1 MIHPPRLSLAKETDL
16 PDILNLQ
23 YLAYR
28 SEAELVGDH
37 RIPPLLETL
46 DDLKRQ
52 YETGTIICS
61 MHNNAGLL
69 IGSVRGTI
77 RDKNLFIGK
86 IMVHP
91 RYQGQGYGKQLL
103 NYIEH
108 KAPDTVVRFELF
120 TSNLSKRNLSLYL
133 SMGYSVFREQAVAQK
148 KWVFVFMEKIIP
160 RAIIFPIREEP

>member
-61 MHNNAGLL
+61 
-69 IGSVRGTI
+69 RG
-77 RDKNLFIGK
+77 KVYFL
-86 IMVHP
+86 
-91 RYQGQGYGKQLL
+91 
-103 NYIEH
+103 
-108 KAPDTVVRFELF
+108 
-120 TSNLSKRNLSLYL
+120 
-133 SMGYSVFREQAVAQK
+133 
-148 KWVFVFMEKIIP
+148 
-160 RAIIFPIREEP
+160 